1 MKKLQHDAVSKE
13 NGKDFEIVHV
23 PGPYFTPEELDSLI
37 DLVARMILDDLHARM
52 NCHNQSG
59 RKDDTSIKT

>member
-1 MKKLQHDAVSKE
+1 VKKLQSDAASTE

-37 DLVARMILDDLHARM
+37 DLVARMIVDDLHAQM
-52 NCHNQSG
+52 NRHNQSG
-59 RKDDTSIKT
+59 SKDDTGTKT